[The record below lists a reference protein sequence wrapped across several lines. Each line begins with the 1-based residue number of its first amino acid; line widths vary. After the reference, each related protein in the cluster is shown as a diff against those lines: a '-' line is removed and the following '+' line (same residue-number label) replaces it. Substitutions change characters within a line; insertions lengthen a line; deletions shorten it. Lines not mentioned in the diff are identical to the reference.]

1 MTEMENQGLERQ
13 ELAKA
18 MGIFDYF
25 TLGFGAMVGV
35 GWVVTVGSWIAN
47 AGGPLGAVIA
57 FVAGGLFLLPI
68 TYAYG
73 EMTASM
79 PVAGGEIAYTYRAFG
94 STASFYT
101 GWILCFG
108 YAFLCPWEAVAIG
121 RLVGSL
127 VPAMKVMPIYEVMGF
142 TVYLPL
148 LILDLVV
155 AGAIIWMNIIGVD
168 KVAKFQSG
176 MTNFLLACSAI
187 FIITGF
193 VKGSS
198 ANMVPAIG
206 HSLKGFSTM
215 GGIIAV
221 FAITPFFFAGFDT
234 IPQGAEE
241 SNEGLNYN
249 NLGKVLSLAV
259 IAGVVFYA
267 LAITSVSMV
276 MPWKE
281 LVNLEFP
288 AADAMMT
295 VAPVVGRIVLVG
307 ALCGLLT
314 TFNAF
319 FVASTRVLFGMGR
332 ARLIPEWFG
341 EIDEKFKTPTNANI
355 FVGGLTVIA
364 PFIGTAILLPIVD
377 VGSLC
382 FMLAWLLVSASAVKM
397 RKSKPDM
404 PRPYKMPGGI
414 ATGYMAVVSAIIF
427 TMVLIIPGSPGA
439 LVWPLEWIVFGAWL
453 ILGVIFFSMAKEG
466 RESISEEER
475 EYLIFGDWSL

>member
-1 MTEMENQGLERQ
+1 MAENLERQ
-13 ELAKA
+13 ELGKA
-18 MGIFDYF
+18 MGLFDFF

-47 AGGPLGAVIA
+47 AGGPLGAIIA
-57 FVAGGLFLLPI
+57 FAIGGLMLLPI

-101 GWILCFG
+101 GWVLCFG

-127 VPAMKVMPIYEVMGF
+127 LPVMKVIPIYEVMGF

-155 AGAIIWMNIIGVD
+155 AGAIIWMNVLGVD

-193 VKGSS
+193 IKGSF
-198 ANMVPAIG
+198 ANAQPWIG
-206 HSLKGFSTM
+206 HSLKGFSTL
-215 GGIIAV
+215 GGIVAV
-221 FAITPFFFAGFDT
+221 LAITPFFFAGFDT

-241 SNEGLNYN
+241 SSEGMDYN
-249 NLGKVLSLAV
+249 SLGKVLSLAV
-259 IAGVVFYA
+259 GAGVVFYA
-267 LAITSVSMV
+267 LAILSVSMV

-295 VAPVVGRIVLVG
+295 IAPIVGRIVLLG
-307 ALCGLLT
+307 ALGGLLT

-332 ARLIPEWFG
+332 ARLLPQWFG
-341 EIDEKFKTPTNANI
+341 KIDDKYKTPINANI
-355 FVGGLTVIA
+355 FVGVLTIVA

-382 FMLAWLLVSASAVKM
+382 FMLAWLLVSASAISM
-397 RKSKPDM
+397 RKNKPNM
-404 PRPYKMPGGI
+404 PRPYQMPGGI
-414 ATGYMAVVSAIIF
+414 TTGYIAVLMAIIF
-427 TMVLIIPGSPGA
+427 TLVLVVPGSPGA

-453 ILGVIFFSMAKEG
+453 ILGIIFYYLAKPG
-466 RESISEEER
+466 RESITEKER
-475 EYLIFGDWSL
+475 EYLIFGDWALNED